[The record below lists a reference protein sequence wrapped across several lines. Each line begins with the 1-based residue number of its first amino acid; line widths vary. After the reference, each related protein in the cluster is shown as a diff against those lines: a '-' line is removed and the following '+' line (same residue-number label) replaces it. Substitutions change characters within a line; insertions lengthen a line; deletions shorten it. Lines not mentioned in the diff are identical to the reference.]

1 MKLNVI
7 KATILVAFLVLSIP
21 LVYLG
26 WKKSEAKID
35 FNAIEDKKSEEIN
48 AQTEQEFNDFLK
60 NIGNTV
66 TEVKPDVLQ
75 STDTNR
81 LAMSIQL
88 LDTLQHYAYAG
99 VLAQKLAE
107 IQNSYFRYSQSAR
120 FFLQETYV
128 HPEPS
133 KDFMFCKKARQNF
146 EKSLAINPNNNATK
160 IDLALCILTID
171 DMMPPKDPVARM
183 KPTQILLEVN
193 KNDSNNTDAIYYLGK
208 LGVRT
213 GQYEKAVKRFKKLV
227 YLQPKN
233 LEYKAELMEAEK
245 LLEAS
250 KNK

>member
-7 KATILVAFLVLSIP
+7 KATFLVAFLVLCIP

-35 FNAIEDKKSEEIN
+35 FKAIEDKKSEDIN
-48 AQTEQEFNDFLK
+48 LQTEEQFNDFLK

-66 TEVKPDVLQ
+66 SEVKPDVLQ
-75 STDTNR
+75 SQDTNR

-99 VLAQKLAE
+99 VLAQKLGE
-107 IQNSYFRYSQSAR
+107 IQKSAFRYSQSAR
-120 FFLQETYV
+120 FFLQQTYV
-128 HPEPS
+128 KPEPT
-133 KDFMFCKKARQNF
+133 KDFMFCKKAKQNF
-146 EKSLAINPNNNATK
+146 EQSLIINPNNNATK
-160 IDLALCILTID
+160 IDLALCILTIN
-171 DMMPPKDPVARM
+171 DMMPPKDQGAMM
-183 KPTQILLEVN
+183 KPILILREVN
-193 KNDSNNTDAIYYLGK
+193 SNDSNNVDAIYYLGK
-208 LGVRT
+208 LSIRG
-213 GQYEKAVKRFKKLV
+213 GKYDNAVKRFKKLV

-233 LEYKAELMEAEK
+233 LEYKADLAEAEK